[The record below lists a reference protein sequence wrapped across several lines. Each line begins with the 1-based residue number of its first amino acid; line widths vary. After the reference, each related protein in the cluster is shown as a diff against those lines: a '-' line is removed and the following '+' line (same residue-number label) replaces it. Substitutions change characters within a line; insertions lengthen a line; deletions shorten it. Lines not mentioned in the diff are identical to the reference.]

1 MHYDGKNEKTQVII
15 FVEINLFL
23 KLNLKKNTVFQV
35 SYLLCLSSDLKKFQM
50 LLTPK
55 SLCSNYINISTGLAQ
70 KQKCFSNMKF
80 VVFTKLKNH
89 YSGLTAGTPV

>member
-1 MHYDGKNEKTQVII
+1 MMARMKKTQVII
-15 FVEINLFL
+15 FFEINLFL
-23 KLNLKKNTVFQV
+23 KLNLKKTHRFSSLV
-35 SYLLCLSSDLKKFQM
+35 SSLFIVRFEKFQM
-50 LLTPK
+50 ILTPK